1 MKLNLNH
8 LQLIPL
14 LVMSMILTGCMRR
27 DPEAE
32 KREAFNQVLAKLR
45 SCAPEQKTQDQKAPD
60 QKAPDQKAE
69 DKLTIA
75 IAGVTINPNETAVKI
90 VVYALAEDT
99 DFDLPV
105 YWMSR
110 GRWLINEEGRTYLLD
125 ERCREYKL
133 KERRSSTTEKL
144 PPDGRIRLKR
154 GQAFEAILSF
164 PSLPDQTQIGVLVY
178 GERTIPF
185 WLLNQ
190 PQSQ

>member
-8 LQLIPL
+8 LQLTPL
-14 LVMSMILTGCMRR
+14 LIISIILTGCARR

-32 KREAFNQVLAKLR
+32 KRQAFNQVLAKLR
-45 SCAPEQKTQDQKAPD
+45 SCVPD

-69 DKLTIA
+69 DKLKIA
-75 IAGVTINPNETAVKI
+75 IAGVTVNPNETAVRI
-90 VVYALAEDT
+90 VAYALEEEI
-99 DFDLPV
+99 DFDLPA

-110 GRWLINEEGRTYLLD
+110 GRWLINEVGRAYLLD

-133 KERRSSTTEKL
+133 KDRRSSTTEKI
-144 PPDGRIRLKR
+144 PPNGRIRLNR

-164 PSLPDQTQIGVLVY
+164 PPLLDQPQIGVLVY
-178 GERTIPF
+178 GERIIPF

>member
-8 LQLIPL
+8 LQLTPL
-14 LVMSMILTGCMRR
+14 LVIGMILTGCVRR

-32 KREAFNQVLAKLR
+32 KREAFNQALAKLR
-45 SCAPEQKTQDQKAPD
+45 SCAADQKTPDQKAPD
-60 QKAPDQKAE
+60 QKAPDQKTE
-69 DKLTIA
+69 DKVKIA
-75 IAGVTINPNETAVKI
+75 IAGVTVNPNETAVTI
-90 VVYALAEDT
+90 VAYALAEDT
-99 DFDLPV
+99 DFDLPA

-110 GRWLINEEGRTYLLD
+110 GRWLINEEGRAYLLD

-133 KERRSSTTEKL
+133 KDRRSSTAEKI
-144 PPDGRIRLKR
+144 PPEGRIRLNR

-164 PSLPDQTQIGVLVY
+164 PPLSDQTKVGVLVY

-190 PQSQ
+190 QQ

>member
-8 LQLIPL
+8 LQLTPL

-45 SCAPEQKTQDQKAPD
+45 SCAPD

-69 DKLTIA
+69 DGLKIA
-75 IAGVTINPNETAVKI
+75 IAGVTINPNETAVRI

-133 KERRSSTTEKL
+133 KDRRSSTTEKL
-144 PPDGRIRLKR
+144 PPNGRIRLNR

-164 PSLPDQTQIGVLVY
+164 PALPDQTQIGVLVY

>member
-8 LQLIPL
+8 LQLTPL
-14 LVMSMILTGCMRR
+14 LVICIILTGCAQR
-27 DPEAE
+27 DPEGE
-32 KREAFNQVLAKLR
+32 RRQAFTQGFAKLR
-45 SCAPEQKTQDQKAPD
+45 SC
-60 QKAPDQKAE
+60 APDQKAE
-69 DKLTIA
+69 DKLKIA
-75 IAGVTINPNETAVKI
+75 IAGVTINQNETAVKI
-90 VVYALAEDT
+90 VAYAPEEDI

-133 KERRSSTTEKL
+133 KDRRSSTTEKI
-144 PPDGRIRLKR
+144 PPNGRIRLNR

-164 PSLPDQTQIGVLVY
+164 PPLLDQPQIGVLVY
-178 GERTIPF
+178 GDRIIPF

>member
-8 LQLIPL
+8 LQLTPL
-14 LVMSMILTGCMRR
+14 LVVSMILTGCARR

-32 KREAFNQVLAKLR
+32 KRQAFNEVLAKLR
-45 SCAPEQKTQDQKAPD
+45 SCAP
-60 QKAPDQKAE
+60 DQKAE
-69 DKLTIA
+69 DKLKIA
-75 IAGVTINPNETAVKI
+75 IAGVTVNRNETAVKI
-90 VVYALAEDT
+90 VAYALDEDI

-110 GRWLINEEGRTYLLD
+110 GRWLINEQERAYLLD

-133 KERRSSTTEKL
+133 KDRRSTTSERL
-144 PPDGRIRLKR
+144 PPHGKIRVNR

-164 PSLPDQTQIGVLVY
+164 TSLPDQTQIGVLVY

-185 WLLNQ
+185 LLLNRQ
-190 PQSQ
+190 QLQ

>member
-8 LQLIPL
+8 LQLTPL
-14 LVMSMILTGCMRR
+14 LVISMILTGCVRR

-32 KREAFNQVLAKLR
+32 KRQAFNETFARLR
-45 SCAPEQKTQDQKAPD
+45 SCVPP

-69 DKLTIA
+69 DKLKIA
-75 IAGVTINPNETAVKI
+75 IASVTNSPNETAVKI
-90 VVYALAEDT
+90 VAYAPEEDI

-110 GRWLINEEGRTYLLD
+110 GRWLIKEKGRAYLLD
-125 ERCREYKL
+125 ERCREYNL
-133 KERRSSTTEKL
+133 KGRRSSTSERL
-144 PPDGRIRLKR
+144 PPDGRIRLTR
-154 GQAFEAILSF
+154 GQSIEAILSF
-164 PSLPDQTQIGVLVY
+164 PSLPDQAQIGVLVY

>member
-8 LQLIPL
+8 LQLTPL
-14 LVMSMILTGCMRR
+14 LVMSMILTGCVRR

-32 KREAFNQVLAKLR
+32 RRQAFNQALAKLR
-45 SCAPEQKTQDQKAPD
+45 SCAPDQKAPD
-60 QKAPDQKAE
+60 QRAE
-69 DKLTIA
+69 DRLKIA
-75 IAGVTINPNETAVKI
+75 IAGVTMNPNETAVRI
-90 VVYALAEDT
+90 VAYALEEEI

-133 KERRSSTTEKL
+133 KDRRSTTAEKI
-144 PPDGRIRLKR
+144 PPNGRIRLNR

-164 PSLPDQTQIGVLVY
+164 PRLPDQTQIGILVY

-185 WLLNQ
+185 WLLHQ
-190 PQSQ
+190 QHLQ